1 MKKLFPLLLE
11 RPAVFYLI
19 LFHLMIFPA
28 IILFFAAQA
37 GSAAFMA
44 LLLGLVIL
52 ANMAVILK

>member
-1 MKKLFPLLLE
+1 MKKFFPALRE

-28 IILFFAAQA
+28 IILFFAAQV
-37 GSAAFMA
+37 GSIALMA

-52 ANMAVILK
+52 ANIAVILK